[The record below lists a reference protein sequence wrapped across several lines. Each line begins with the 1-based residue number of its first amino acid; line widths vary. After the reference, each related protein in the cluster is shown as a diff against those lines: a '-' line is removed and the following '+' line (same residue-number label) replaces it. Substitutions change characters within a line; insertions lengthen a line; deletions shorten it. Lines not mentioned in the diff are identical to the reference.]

1 MLDRQIDSQK
11 DSLDRQIQTDSKI
24 GGRQIDRYGESET
37 NQECQ
42 KKTNRYNNV
51 WYTTNYGAATL
62 LKTFF

>member
-42 KKTNRYNNV
+42 KKNKSLQQRVVYN
-51 WYTTNYGAATL
+51 
-62 LKTFF
+62 